1 MLRYIKRLEV
11 MDWGLAQCMIA
22 LGSCTMKV
30 RHVARLSQL
39 LPRNRNRER
48 AAATPRRLPQH
59 ASLRNSARVAT

>member
-30 RHVARLSQL
+30 PDRRRRPLAAIAAHRSAK
-39 LPRNRNRER
+39 R
-48 AAATPRRLPQH
+48 AVATPRQLVGCVVAR
-59 ASLRNSARVAT
+59 RRVAT